1 MKKKRLLSLI
11 FAVMLVSLIFVLGVS
26 ANEAPNLLFEKF
38 VRTEE
43 PTGPRYSATL
53 SREIY
58 DDEKLTE
65 YGFIVIA
72 LEKYETAE
80 LSASTFTLDTDADF
94 IKGVNYGTV
103 GGKKVDK
110 HLSLDDSYVT
120 FSCVITN
127 ITEEYFDEGIVI
139 RAYAVYDG
147 ETYYSAMFKS
157 SYFVMA
163 KKVKKSGE
171 YDGLDSNGKEL
182 IDYIIASCTD
192 AEGGDDEEIVQPE
205 DPEVTLDEIMA
216 SPTLVK
222 EHLIIPTN
230 IREPH
235 LVPEDAGGEENLY
248 VYAFV
253 YDSAKYVPVYTDEA
267 LPAIYDEVNN
277 VVTEQY
283 DDKLC
288 VYTVDENGLYHIR
301 SLGYYEDENGDYAGL
316 EKEDVSVLDSV
327 DKNAMFYVDTQANV
341 TFERIVST
349 RYDVGFERDL
359 YLTDDMVFVVRFY
372 NEDDDKYSYIIENK
386 DTAINYNG
394 LVFNTLTY
402 IAYNRTGTS
411 TLENFGVVFA
421 TYDGSLPE
429 KDSGYRFVSNY
440 DMALDEENNWRHY
453 YELYNPYTGEKEYD
467 VPGIE
472 SAKKASLLGDAVEA
486 GTLIKLDGA
495 YVDGSTAEDYSYSW
509 LGTSGRY
516 DTNTIVPYTEN
527 ITCSECLADYF
538 EDNDN
543 TSIVINSAT
552 PISVLSYSN
561 SGDVFKWGS
570 IRLSSSEEMLG
581 LEKSVQCY
589 NEKALDK
596 NGNYVTKYFKFPKFI
611 YKSTGEYEGGAEVC
625 DFILIVANGDEECA
639 LDEECE
645 MHASFDEVQNI
656 RIVSN
661 YDLVM
666 NDDGNWT
673 ISYEVYNPCT
683 GQKVYD
689 VPSSVENAKAS
700 SLTALTAGTIV
711 ELVDGVVDETNP
723 DTILGTMSQEN
734 LVWIKQADDDGT
746 MTVVP
751 YDPTAACRTCAEE
764 YMSEC
769 SEGVYRDMLGIEHT
783 SGKLKTTCSTV
794 FTTLSYGR
802 YNSSFY
808 KWATM
813 DITTYNSIEKARKG
827 VLCYNDKSL
836 DRNENYITTY
846 SDYVKA
852 FVCATEDDTAYFVI
866 VIVNGDEG
874 AAYNVECEKHT
885 DVTLTAETEEV
896 TEEVTEIPEPERSG
910 PAIAGA
916 SLTAED
922 L

>member
-11 FAVMLVSLIFVLGVS
+11 FAVMLVSMIFVLDVS

-65 YGFIVIA
+65 YGFMAIA
-72 LEKYETAE
+72 LEKYEAAE
-80 LSASTFTLDTDADF
+80 LSASTFTLDADADF

-110 HLSLDDSYVT
+110 HLGLDDDYVT

-127 ITEEYFDEGIVI
+127 IAEEYFDEGIVI

-171 YDGLDSNGKEL
+171 YDELDSNGKEL

-192 AEGGDDEEIVQPE
+192 EEGGDDEEIVQPE
-205 DPEVTLDEIMA
+205 DP
-216 SPTLVK
+216 K
-222 EHLIIPTN
+222 
-230 IREPH
+230 
-235 LVPEDAGGEENLY
+235 
-248 VYAFV
+248 
-253 YDSAKYVPVYTDEA
+253 
-267 LPAIYDEVNN
+267 
-277 VVTEQY
+277 
-283 DDKLC
+283 
-288 VYTVDENGLYHIR
+288 
-301 SLGYYEDENGDYAGL
+301 
-316 EKEDVSVLDSV
+316 
-327 DKNAMFYVDTQANV
+327 
-341 TFERIVST
+341 
-349 RYDVGFERDL
+349 
-359 YLTDDMVFVVRFY
+359 
-372 NEDDDKYSYIIENK
+372 
-386 DTAINYNG
+386 
-394 LVFNTLTY
+394 
-402 IAYNRTGTS
+402 
-411 TLENFGVVFA
+411 
-421 TYDGSLPE
+421 PE

-440 DMALDEENNWRHY
+440 DIALDEENNWRHY

-486 GTLIKLDGA
+486 GTLIKLDGT

-527 ITCSECLADYF
+527 ITCPECLADYF
-538 EDNDN
+538 EVNDD

-552 PISVLSYSN
+552 PVSVLSYSN
-561 SGDVFKWGS
+561 SGGVFKWGS
-570 IRLSSSEEMLG
+570 IRLGSSEEMLD

-589 NEKALDK
+589 NEKALDR

-639 LDEECE
+639 LGEKCE
-645 MHASFDEVQNI
+645 MHENNDKIQNI
-656 RIVSN
+656 GIVSN

-666 NDDGNWT
+666 TDDFNWT
-673 ISYEVYNPCT
+673 INYEVYVPYA
-683 GQKVYD
+683 GKKIY
-689 VPSSVENAKAS
+689 VPSSLESAKAS
-700 SLTALTAGTIV
+700 SLKALESGTIIK
-711 ELVDGVVDETNP
+711 LVDGIVDETNP
-723 DTILGTMSQEN
+723 DTVLGTMSEEN

-751 YDPTAACRTCAEE
+751 YDQTASCITCAEE
-764 YMSEC
+764 YMSDCE
-769 SEGVYRDMLGIEHT
+769 EGVYRDMFGNEHT
-783 SGKLKTTCSTV
+783 SGKLKTAYSTV
-794 FTTLSYGR
+794 FTRLSYGS
-802 YNSSFY
+802 YDSAFY
-808 KWATM
+808 KWSTM
-813 DITTYNSIEKARKG
+813 NISNYSELSEKKQW
-827 VLCYNDKSL
+827 LLSYNDESL
-836 DRNENYITTY
+836 DKNGNYVKTV
-846 SDYVKA
+846 SKYVKA
-852 FVCATEDDTAYFVI
+852 FVCATGDDTAYFVI
-866 VIVNGDEG
+866 VIVNGNEG

-885 DVTLTAETEEV
+885 DVTFSAETEEI
-896 TEEVTEIPEPERSG
+896 TETPEPERSG